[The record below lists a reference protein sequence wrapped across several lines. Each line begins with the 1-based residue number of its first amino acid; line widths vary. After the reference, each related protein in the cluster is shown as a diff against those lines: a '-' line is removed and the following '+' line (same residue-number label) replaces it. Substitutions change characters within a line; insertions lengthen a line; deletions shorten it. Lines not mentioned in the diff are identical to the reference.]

1 MRDTVRT
8 ANRKDLFAVASQ
20 QGGYF
25 TSEQA
30 RRCGYTWALLSH
42 HARGGR
48 FVRVRR
54 GLYRLKDYPSSPRE
68 DVLAGWLAVG
78 RDAAVVSHESAL
90 EILGLSDVVPDRVH
104 LTVSRSHRGRKAP
117 AGVRMHTT
125 TQRLRRE
132 DIIIRDGIRLTHPAR
147 SIIDA
152 ASTGVAPEQV
162 TAAAREAVARGLV
175 TKRVLEKSAR
185 ARGKRIGSLV
195 EEALLEV
202 AVT

>member
-1 MRDTVRT
+1 MGDTAHT
-8 ANRKDLFAVASQ
+8 PDRKDLFAVASQ

-25 TSEQA
+25 TAEQA

-42 HARGGR
+42 HALGGR
-48 FVRVRR
+48 FVRIRR
-54 GLYRLKDYPSSPRE
+54 GLYRLKEYPSSPRE

-90 EILGLSDVVPDRVH
+90 ELLGLSDVVPDRVH

-132 DIIIRDGIRLTHPAR
+132 DIIIRDGIRLTSPAR

-162 TAAAREAVARGLV
+162 ASAAREAVARGLV
-175 TKRVLEKSAR
+175 TKRVLEKAAR
-185 ARGKRIGSLV
+185 AQGKRVGRLV

-202 AVT
+202 AVP